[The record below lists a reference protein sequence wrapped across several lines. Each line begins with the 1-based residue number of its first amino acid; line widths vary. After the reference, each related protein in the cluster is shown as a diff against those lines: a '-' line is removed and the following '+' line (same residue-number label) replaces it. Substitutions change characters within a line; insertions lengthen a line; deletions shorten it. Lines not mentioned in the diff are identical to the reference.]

1 MHLLLLSDDLTHS
14 MQNALNSLKQNLS
27 KYATFLFALSL
38 SVTFLISY
46 YKFIVLYPRTSSL
59 FFFLKLPPLCSVLK
73 KLPTKTINI
82 FENQIKVLCFLK
94 RVTLKSQN

>member
-1 MHLLLLSDDLTHS
+1 MCIYSYSDDLTHS

-59 FFFLKLPPLCSVLK
+59 FCLKE
-73 KLPTKTINI
+73 TTNQTINI
-82 FENQIKVLCFLK
+82 FKNQIKVLCFLK